1 LRGVDNKGL
10 NVRSKSRTSSRKP
23 RRPVAKVL
31 IPAANPHR
39 LAALRNCRIKA
50 GEEESALAL
59 QSPWRR
65 EHLFAS
71 QQALETVDFFG
82 QQLAEL
88 DA

>member
-1 LRGVDNKGL
+1 M
-10 NVRSKSRTSSRKP
+10 
-23 RRPVAKVL
+23 

>member
-1 LRGVDNKGL
+1 M
-10 NVRSKSRTSSRKP
+10 
-23 RRPVAKVL
+23 
-31 IPAANPHR
+31 
-39 LAALRNCRIKA
+39 AALRNCRIKA